1 MSRSLACL
9 LVAAG
14 SLLLQADDAPPAKN
28 PEHAAQQQRLAKIQ
42 QLVGAWRGV
51 AQPQR
56 ASTKDSWL
64 EEADWA
70 WSFGKDGPA
79 LVAKLPKAKYFSQLQ
94 VTAGKES
101 GQFALAATPAAGGE
115 PIRYDGKID
124 DEERLVLS
132 LDKPQDDVPQRLTF
146 RFVAGGDRLLVL
158 MERKSP
164 TSDQLVRLAEVGF
177 TRQGSG
183 FGQGTSGRECVVTGG
198 LGTIEVSHNG
208 QTYYVCCTGCR
219 DYFNEKPEE
228 VLKEYAARK
237 AAEKAKK
244 AQQ

>member
-1 MSRSLACL
+1 MFRSLVCL
-9 LVAAG
+9 FAAVG
-14 SLLLQADDAPPAKN
+14 SLVLLADDAPAVKN
-28 PEHAAQQQRLAKIQ
+28 KEHAAQQQRLEKIQ

-51 AQPQR
+51 GQPQR

-79 LVAKLPKAKYFSQLQ
+79 LIAKLPKAKYFSQLQ
-94 VTAGKES
+94 LGASKEAGEYD
-101 GQFALAATPAAGGE
+101 LAATPLAGGDAVQ
-115 PIRYDGKID
+115 YSGKID
-124 DEERLVLS
+124 GEERLVLHAA
-132 LDKPQDDVPQRLTF
+132 KPRDDLPQRLTF

-158 MERKSP
+158 LEKKSP
-164 TSDQLVRLAEVGF
+164 TSDQFVRLAEVGL

-198 LGTIEVSHNG
+198 LGTIEVSHKG

-219 DYFNEKPEE
+219 DYFNEKPDEI
-228 VLKEYAARK
+228 LAEYAARK

-244 AQQ
+244 KS